1 MKSIHGGDIYNNKV
15 NMDFSVNINPLGIP
29 HSVKEAMSDA
39 LSYADRY
46 PDMACSGLKKAIS
59 EYFTQQGCSIQSEDV
74 IPGNGAS
81 ELFMA
86 IAHAIKPKKAVL
98 LAPGFFGYEHV
109 LRAVGCDIGYFLLD
123 EQSDFSPAA
132 RLDTLM
138 DMLTDDTDIFFI
150 AFDSLVNDLNF
161 HLTFFNS
168 IHRLGFFFALIN
180 SDVIVNAVFIL

>member
-46 PDMACSGLKKAIS
+46 PEKAIS

-86 IAHAIKPKKAVL
+86 IAHAIKPQKAVL

-123 EQSDFSPAA
+123 EQSDFSPAGC
-132 RLDTLM
+132 
-138 DMLTDDTDIFFI
+138 
-150 AFDSLVNDLNF
+150 
-161 HLTFFNS
+161 FN
-168 IHRLGFFFALIN
+168 GYAYG
-180 SDVIVNAVFIL
+180 

>member
-39 LSYADRY
+39 LSYEDRY

-59 EYFTQQGCSIQSEDV
+59 EYFTQQGCSIHSEDV

-86 IAHAIKPKKAVL
+86 IAHAIKPKQAC
-98 LAPGFFGYEHV
+98 AS
-109 LRAVGCDIGYFLLD
+109 C
-123 EQSDFSPAA
+123 S
-132 RLDTLM
+132 RL
-138 DMLTDDTDIFFI
+138 
-150 AFDSLVNDLNF
+150 
-161 HLTFFNS
+161 
-168 IHRLGFFFALIN
+168 
-180 SDVIVNAVFIL
+180 

>member
-1 MKSIHGGDIYNNKV
+1 MEDLNEKHPWLLRHGRPGGGKEHSDGQGGDIYNNKV

-86 IAHAIKPKKAVL
+86 IAHALKPQKAVL
-98 LAPGFFGYEHV
+98 LAPGFFGYEQS
-109 LRAVGCDIGYFLLD
+109 AVISDISCWMSRVIFLL
-123 EQSDFSPAA
+123 
-132 RLDTLM
+132 LHGW
-138 DMLTDDTDIFFI
+138 ML
-150 AFDSLVNDLNF
+150 
-161 HLTFFNS
+161 
-168 IHRLGFFFALIN
+168 
-180 SDVIVNAVFIL
+180 

>member
-46 PDMACSGLKKAIS
+46 PDMTCSGLKKAIS

-98 LAPGFFGYEHV
+98 PAPGFSVMSMCFV
-109 LRAVGCDIGYFLLD
+109 QSAVISDISCWMSRVIFLL
-123 EQSDFSPAA
+123 
-132 RLDTLM
+132 LHGW
-138 DMLTDDTDIFFI
+138 ML
-150 AFDSLVNDLNF
+150 
-161 HLTFFNS
+161 
-168 IHRLGFFFALIN
+168 
-180 SDVIVNAVFIL
+180 